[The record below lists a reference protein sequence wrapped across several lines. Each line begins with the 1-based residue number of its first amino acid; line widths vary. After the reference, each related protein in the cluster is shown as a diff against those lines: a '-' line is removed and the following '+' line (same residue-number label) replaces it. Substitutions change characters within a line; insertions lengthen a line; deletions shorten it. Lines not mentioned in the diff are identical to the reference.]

1 MKRKI
6 TFVICLLYGLLF
18 INAGLN
24 KLLSYIPPPDD
35 LPEAVVKMGM
45 AFAEIGWLM
54 PLVAVAELLG
64 GLLVII
70 PRFRALGAVVLFPI
84 VMGILLIH
92 LTTAPSGLPIAV
104 VVLLV
109 LLWLLFENRKKYGA
123 LLKD

>member
-24 KLLSYIPPPDD
+24 KLFNYIPPPDD

-45 AFAEIGWLM
+45 AMAEIGWLL
-54 PLVAVAELLG
+54 PLVAVAELFG
-64 GLLVII
+64 GILVII

-92 LTTAPSGLPIAV
+92 LTTAPSGLPMAL
-104 VVLLV
+104 VVLGV
-109 LLWLLFENRKKYGA
+109 LLWILYENREKYGPMIGV
-123 LLKD
+123 